1 MLKQLGQVYS
11 VMKIERLR
19 KLVPFMD
26 FGRVEAIIVD
36 AVKNEYIQVSPRP
49 APSSALRGPEK
60 ALQDS
65 QGPLIAATEF
75 G

>member
-1 MLKQLGQVYS
+1 VQVAVLRMLKQLGQVYS

-36 AVKNEYIQVSPRP
+36 AVKNDYIQACTTLTQP
-49 APSSALRGPEK
+49 
-60 ALQDS
+60 QH
-65 QGPLIAATEF
+65 
-75 G
+75 

>member
-19 KLVPFMD
+19 KLVPFMG

-36 AVKNEYIQVSPRP
+36 AVKNEYIQVCITATLTLPRHSTDWGHP
-49 APSSALRGPEK
+49 YGCCQL
-60 ALQDS
+60 
-65 QGPLIAATEF
+65 
-75 G
+75 